1 MIDIRPYE
9 EDDWNAVW
17 KILQPVFRSGE
28 SYAFSPDITE
38 QEACRV
44 WVDMPSATFVSV
56 GETNEILGTY
66 YIKANQPALG
76 SHVCNCGYIVAADA
90 RGQGVASDM
99 CEHSQKEAV
108 SRGFRAMQYNL
119 VVATNE
125 GAIRL
130 WKRQGFDII
139 GTLPKA
145 FRHPRRGFVD
155 ALVMYKEL
163 GRPSGRFELT
173 HPGQGRIIT
182 ALGGSAR

>member
-1 MIDIRPYE
+1 MIKIRLYKKG
-9 EDDWNAVW
+9 DWEAVW
-17 KILQPVFRSGE
+17 KLLRPVFRSGE

-44 WVDMPSATFVSV
+44 WVDTPSATFVAVNES
-56 GETNEILGTY
+56 NEILGTY

-76 SHVCNCGYIVAADA
+76 SHVCNCGYIVAENA
-90 RGQGVASDM
+90 RGQGIASDM
-99 CEHSQKEAV
+99 CERSQQEAA

-130 WKRQGFDII
+130 WTRQGFDII

-145 FRHPRRGFVD
+145 FRHPRLGFVD

-163 GRPSGRFELT
+163 G
-173 HPGQGRIIT
+173 PGK
-182 ALGGSAR
+182 AAKE